1 MNGKIKKEA
10 MWVERGGWRN
20 IRGQWKKSGRVI
32 SEGVG
37 GGTFETCMKWRLDM
51 MEVKGFKGFERRIGG
66 VFER

>member
-1 MNGKIKKEA
+1 MKEK
-10 MWVERGGWRN
+10 WESNFRRGG
-20 IRGQWKKSGRVI
+20 
-32 SEGVG
+32 E